1 MRKQN
6 PEMKVKFLLIAV
18 FGTMA
23 LAGTARAAGGS
34 GNTEMDKFIDS
45 LMGRMT
51 LEEKVGQMNLLT
63 WDGSLQTGVEKSRG
77 VSEKIARGVVGGLFN
92 VGSLD
97 ERIEVQTHA
106 LRNSRLGIPLIFGQD
121 VIHGHRTIFPIPLG
135 LACSWDT
142 DLVKRTARAAADEAS
157 SEGIDWVFSP
167 MVDIVR
173 DPRWG
178 RVAESSGEDPYLGS
192 CIAAAMV
199 EGYQG
204 GNLAGAD
211 AVMACVKHFGLY
223 GAGEGGRDYDAV
235 DMSLNRMY
243 QVYLPP
249 YKAAVDAGAGS
260 IMTSFNDINGVP
272 ATANRWLLTDLLRS
286 QWGFDGLVVSDYTAV
301 GELSNHGLGNLGQV
315 AVRALAAG
323 LDMDMVSEGVYKN
336 LKEGLESG
344 AVTVGDIDRACRNV
358 LVAKY
363 RLGLFADPF
372 VRLGKR
378 AAQKEE
384 AQKLALEAARSSMV
398 LLKNDGVLPLKKNAK
413 IALVGPFADN
423 KSDLFGTWVLAGNA
437 DEVVTVKAGMAG
449 YTRNLKYAPGAIVT
463 DNPNLARVIRYDI
476 GGHGDP
482 DKLLAEA
489 LEVARDADVVVA
501 VMGETSSMSG
511 ESASMTDIG
520 LQKTQWRLLEALADA
535 GKEIVL
541 VLVNGRPMTLEWEDR
556 NCGAILEAWAPGVQG
571 GKAVA
576 DILFGAY
583 NPSGKLVMS
592 FPVNVG
598 QIPIYYSTKPTGRPY
613 VPYGKYTAGY
623 IDCLNEPLY
632 PFGYGLSY
640 GKVEYSNLKVDTARP
655 GGEILVTV
663 MLSNMGQFRVTE
675 TAQLY
680 IGDPVASISRPVKE
694 LKAFEKVVLSPG
706 ETKEVRFVITEDDLK
721 FYNEQLESVWE
732 PGDFIFEVG
741 PDSKNTIS
749 LKKQIG

>member
-1 MRKQN
+1 MRVKFLSFAVFCASALACAAHAADGPRN
-6 PEMKVKFLLIAV
+6 PEMD
-18 FGTMA
+18 
-23 LAGTARAAGGS
+23 
-34 GNTEMDKFIDS
+34 EFIDG
-45 LMGRMT
+45 LMAKMT

-63 WDGSLQTGVEKSRG
+63 WDGSLQTGVEKSKG

-106 LRNSRLGIPLIFGQD
+106 VRNSRLGIPLIFGQD

-167 MVDIVR
+167 MVDIAR

-178 RVAESSGEDPYLGS
+178 RVAEGSGEDPYLGS

-204 GNLAGAD
+204 SDLASPD

-260 IMTSFNDINGVP
+260 VMTSFNDINGVP
-272 ATANRWLLTDLLRS
+272 ATANKWLLTDLLHS
-286 QWGFDGLVVSDYTAV
+286 QWGFGGLVVSDYTSV
-301 GELSNHGLGNLGQV
+301 GELSNHGLGSLGQV
-315 AVRALAAG
+315 AARALAAG

-344 AVTVGDIDRACRNV
+344 AITVQDIDRACRNV

-384 AQKLALEAARSSMV
+384 AQQLALEAARSSMV

-423 KSDLFGTWVLAGNA
+423 KYDLFGTWVLAGNA
-437 DEVVTVKAGMAG
+437 DEVVTVKDGIAG
-449 YTRNLKYAPGAIVT
+449 YTRSLKYAPGAIVT

-482 DKLLAEA
+482 DELLSDA
-489 LEVARDADVVVA
+489 LAAADGADVVVA
-501 VMGETSSMSG
+501 VMGETSGMSG

-520 LQKTQWRLLEALADA
+520 LQKTQRRLLEALADA
-535 GKEIVL
+535 GKKIVL

-556 NCGAILEAWAPGVQG
+556 NCAAILEAWAPGVQG

-583 NPSGKLVMS
+583 NPSGKLAMS

-640 GKVEYSNLKVDTARP
+640 GKVEYSNLRADTP
-655 GGEILVTV
+655 GPDGELLVTV
-663 MLSNMGQFRVTE
+663 TLANTGNIRTTE
-675 TAQLY
+675 TVQLY

-694 LKAFEKVVLSPG
+694 LKAFRKVVLAPG
-706 ETKEVRFVITEDDLK
+706 ERADIGFVVTKDDLK
-721 FYNEQLESVWE
+721 FYDEKLEYVWE
-732 PGDFIFEVG
+732 PGDFVFEVG
-741 PDSKNTIS
+741 PDSKHTVS
-749 LKKQIG
+749 LKKRIE

>member
-1 MRKQN
+1 
-6 PEMKVKFLLIAV
+6 MKVKFLLIAV
-18 FGTMA
+18 FGAMA
-23 LAGTARAAGGS
+23 LAGAARAAGGS

-51 LEEKVGQMNLLT
+51 LEEKIGQMNLLT
-63 WDGSLQTGVEKSRG
+63 WDGSLQTGVEKSKG

-106 LRNSRLGIPLIFGQD
+106 LRKSRLGIPLIFGQD

-315 AVRALAAG
+315 AARALAAG

-336 LKEGLESG
+336 LKEGLEFG

-363 RLGLFADPF
+363 RLGLFDDPF

-437 DEVVTVKAGMAG
+437 DEVVTVKAGIAG

-489 LEVARDADVVVA
+489 LEAARDADVVVA
-501 VMGETSSMSG
+501 VMGEISSMSG

-520 LQKTQWRLLEALADA
+520 LQKTQRRLLKALADA

-583 NPSGKLVMS
+583 NPSGKLAMS

-640 GKVEYSNLKVDTARP
+640 GKVEYSNLKVDTARS
-655 GGEILVTV
+655 GGEIQVTV
-663 MLSNMGQFRVTE
+663 TLSNTGQFRVTE

-732 PGDFIFEVG
+732 PGNFIFEVG